1 MMGFFA
7 AVTVFALLVIAGFV
21 KEISKLPTTARP
33 AALTAGTH
41 TAGHTTPSRHTTPSL
56 ASRHATR
63 SRSPRPTPTA
73 SAQAGEVVD
82 ASSGLSYQQLPSP
95 WQQGCQSVL
104 DTTVFNWTAG
114 ENALAGQADING
126 TMIPWHGNACS
137 GRLSQQFAY
146 SGPADLE
153 PVTMN
158 FVGELESSFYAGLQD
173 YPTLESS
180 SAMQVSGHPAWV
192 VTFLM
197 TYPDAASEGLLWTTE
212 AGAAV
217 VVDRGLGQVP
227 AVFYASVPDNL
238 DTLNVGTLVTS
249 LQLSPG

>member
-1 MMGFFA
+1 MGFFA

-33 AALTAGTH
+33 VALTARAH
-41 TAGHTTPSRHTTPSL
+41 TAGHTTPSL
-56 ASRHATR
+56 ASRHATPSR
-63 SRSPRPTPTA
+63 SRGPTPTPTA

-95 WQQGCQSVL
+95 WQQGCPSVL

-126 TMIPWHGNACS
+126 TMIPWHGSACS

-146 SGPADLE
+146 SGPGDLE
-153 PVTMN
+153 PVTIN
-158 FVGELESSFYAGLQD
+158 VVGELESSFYAGLQD

-180 SAMQVSGHPAWV
+180 SAIQVSGHPAWV

-227 AVFYASVPDNL
+227 AIFYASVPDNL